1 MPEPGKQR
9 HRVVVQGL
17 APVRKSGA
25 AESPISPSSAST
37 CPFRIGHGYDIHKL
51 QPNGKMFLGGVLVSD
66 QMSPIA
72 HSDGDVVIHA
82 LVDALLG
89 AMGWGDIG
97 QLFSDS
103 DPQWKGHPGR
113 HFLQIVSDRV
123 REAGIRAVNVDVTI
137 LAEQPRIAP
146 FKAQMIQT
154 LRDILGA
161 SCVIN
166 IKAGTNEGC
175 DAIGRAEAIAAHAV
189 VLLAADPS

>member
-1 MPEPGKQR
+1 MPQPGKQR

-17 APVRKSGA
+17 APVRKPGA
-25 AESPISPSSAST
+25 ADAPTTQGST
-37 CPFRIGHGYDIHKL
+37 HPFRIGHGYDIHKL
-51 QPNGKMFLGGVLVSD
+51 QSGGKMFLGGVLVSD

-97 QLFSDS
+97 QLFSDT
-103 DPQWKGHPGR
+103 DPKWKDHPSR
-113 HFLQIVSDRV
+113 HFLQTVGDRV
-123 REAGIRAVNVDVTI
+123 REAGMRAVNVDVTL

-146 FKAQMIQT
+146 FKAQMIQN
-154 LRDILGA
+154 LREILGA
-161 SCVIN
+161 TCIVN

-175 DAIGRAEAIAAHAV
+175 DAVGRGEAIAAHAV

>member
-17 APVRKSGA
+17 APVRKAGT
-25 AESPISPSSAST
+25 EPHMPVPVASI
-37 CPFRIGHGYDIHKL
+37 PFRIGHGYDIHKL
-51 QPNGKMFLGGVLVSD
+51 QSGGKLVLAGVVVSD
-66 QMSPIA
+66 QVSPVS

-97 QLFSDS
+97 QLFPDT
-103 DPQWKGHPGR
+103 DPQWKDHPSR
-113 HFLQIVSDRV
+113 HFLQTVSDRV
-123 REAGIRAVNVDVTI
+123 REAGCRALNADLTI

-146 FKAQMIQT
+146 FKAQMVQT

-161 SCVIN
+161 TCVVN

-175 DAIGRAEAIAAHAV
+175 DAVGRGEAVAAHAV
-189 VLLAADPS
+189 VLLAADA